1 MKSPVC
7 TIIDMQSRVEQVR
20 EMLAKAVSDKLKKK
34 RRLGQYA
41 VVMRD
46 GQPYRLLPAE
56 MQIQEDCK

>member
-1 MKSPVC
+1 MNSPVC

-20 EMLAKAVSDKLKKK
+20 EMLAKAVSDALKKK

-41 VVMRD
+41 VVMHG